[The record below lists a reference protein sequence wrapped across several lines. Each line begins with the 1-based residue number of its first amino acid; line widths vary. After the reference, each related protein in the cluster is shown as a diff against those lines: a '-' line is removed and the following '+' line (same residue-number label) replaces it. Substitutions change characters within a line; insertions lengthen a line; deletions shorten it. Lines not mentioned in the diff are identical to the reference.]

1 MDEIKRILIVQTA
14 FLGDVILTTPLIKG
28 LRGLFPD
35 SSISFLLIPETKRLL
50 DNNPHLNEVITY
62 DKRKNGGVGAFL
74 HIMEEVKK
82 RNFDLAVI
90 PHRSFRSA
98 LLTYLARISQR
109 IGFDKSAGSILFTRK
124 VTYRSDIHEVER
136 NLSLVSQFNPLPVDS
151 SPELFP
157 SADDLSFARQ
167 QLFDSGIQEGD
178 KMVAIAPGSVWA
190 TKQWLPERFAK
201 VSDLLL
207 SQAGIK
213 VVLLG
218 SDEDRALC
226 DKITDLM
233 KEKPLN
239 LAGKIDILQTAALIS
254 LCSVL
259 LSNDSAPVHL
269 ASAMKKPVV
278 AIFGSTV
285 PGFGFIPYKVSHL
298 IIQKDLTCRPCG
310 IHGKRKC
317 PEKHFKC
324 MKEITAEE
332 VFRAVLSLI

>member
-1 MDEIKRILIVQTA
+1 
-14 FLGDVILTTPLIKG
+14 
-28 LRGLFPD
+28 
-35 SSISFLLIPETKRLL
+35 
-50 DNNPHLNEVITY
+50 
-62 DKRKNGGVGAFL
+62 
-74 HIMEEVKK
+74 
-82 RNFDLAVI
+82 
-90 PHRSFRSA
+90 
-98 LLTYLARISQR
+98 
-109 IGFDKSAGSILFTRK
+109 
-124 VTYRSDIHEVER
+124 
-136 NLSLVSQFNPLPVDS
+136 
-151 SPELFP
+151 
-157 SADDLSFARQ
+157 
-167 QLFDSGIQEGD
+167 
-178 KMVAIAPGSVWA
+178 
-190 TKQWLPERFAK
+190 
-201 VSDLLL
+201 
-207 SQAGIK
+207 
-213 VVLLG
+213 
-218 SDEDRALC
+218 
-226 DKITDLM
+226 M